1 MALHALVERYEARE
15 SAIHRCDARLKL
27 LAALACIFA
36 VTLTREGDAL
46 ALALLAL
53 PTAAIVAAAK
63 LPPLLVLRRSLIAAP
78 FLLVA
83 VPLLFTRSGEPIATL
98 PLLGWTVSDEGLVA
112 VLTILG
118 KSWLSVVIAVVLTAT
133 TQQPDLLRALR
144 TLRVPKLLVATVEFA
159 YRYLFVVGDEAS
171 RMLQARA
178 GRSGALEGQRSGGSL
193 RWRARVA
200 GHLVGTLFVRSLER
214 SERVHGA
221 MRARGYDG
229 EPRFLAAPPLH
240 FAGVAVAVALALYGY
255 AVQIAVRL

>member
-36 VTLTREGDAL
+36 ATLTREGDAL

-178 GRSGALEGQRSGGSL
+178 SRSGALVGQRSGGSL

-240 FAGVAVAVALALYGY
+240 FAGVAVAMALALYGY

>member
-36 VTLTREGDAL
+36 VTLTREGDAI

-53 PTAAIVAAAK
+53 PVAAVVVAAR
-63 LPPLLVLRRSLIAAP
+63 LPALLVLRRSLIAAP
-78 FLLVA
+78 FLLVTL
-83 VPLLFTRSGEPIATL
+83 PLLFTRSGETIATL
-98 PLLGWTVSDEGLVA
+98 PLLGWSISDEGAVA

-159 YRYLFVVGDEAS
+159 YRYLFVVGAEAS

-178 GRSGALEGQRSGGSL
+178 SRSGALEGQRAGGGL

-200 GHLVGTLFVRSLER
+200 GYLVGTLFVRSLER
-214 SERVHGA
+214 SERVHAA
-221 MRARGYDG
+221 MLARGYDG

-240 FAGVAVAVALALYGY
+240 FAGVAVAAALVLYAC